1 MSDYMFRPTQT
12 VTLEWYCYIVLEPR
26 FNIVMMM
33 MMITVIIYTKY
44 KLCSCTWLRVNLRLL
59 TTQSAVTLAAVSK
72 HRVYPRF
79 GFASAMLM
87 QILVFWDKESV
98 KIGCNRTFSE
108 KPADF
113 LCYV

>member
-1 MSDYMFRPTQT
+1 MSDYMFRPTRT

-26 FNIVMMM
+26 FNIDMM
-33 MMITVIIYTKY
+33 MMITVIIFTKY
-44 KLCSCTWLRVNLRLL
+44 KLCSCTWLRVHLRLL
-59 TTQSAVTLAAVSK
+59 TTQSAVTLAAASK
-72 HRVYPRF
+72 HWVDPRF

-87 QILVFWDKESV
+87 QILVFWDKESM

-108 KPADF
+108 KRAAF